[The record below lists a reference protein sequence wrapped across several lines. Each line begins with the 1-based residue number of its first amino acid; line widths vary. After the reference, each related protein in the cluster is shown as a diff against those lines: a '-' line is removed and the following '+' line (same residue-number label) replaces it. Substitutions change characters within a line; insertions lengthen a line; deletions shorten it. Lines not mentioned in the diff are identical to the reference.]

1 MKINYREKWEQA
13 EVKLMEAAAKI
24 QELKTKIQA
33 VRNILKD
40 EERSRVIPD
49 EDGGL

>member
-1 MKINYREKWEQA
+1 MRTNFKEKWEQA

-40 EERSRVIPD
+40 GEAKE
-49 EDGGL
+49 G